1 MRRKKINFQVKPL
14 SLSESQMRGNYSSS
28 DYETV
33 GIIENQSERM
43 ESGGKEGGGWQF
55 VLNGQRMKRWQ
66 VKKSPI

>member
-1 MRRKKINFQVKPL
+1 MNFQVKPL
-14 SLSESQMRGNYSSS
+14 SLPESQMRGNYSSS

-33 GIIENQSERM
+33 GIIENQSDIM

-66 VKKSPI
+66 VKKSPL